1 MNWESGYTLKLYIG
15 ADFVPTDINRELF
28 ESGNGEALVGK
39 ELLGLLKES
48 DLNVF
53 NLEVPLTDAS
63 TPINK
68 FGNNL
73 KSPTKTIYG
82 YKALEPIFLTL
93 ANNHSL
99 DHGVEGLTTTLELL
113 KKHDI
118 KNAGAGA
125 NVKAAKKP
133 FIFEKEGI
141 RIGFYL
147 CAEHEFTVASC
158 HTMGANPFDV

>member
-1 MNWESGYTLKLYIG
+1 MERL
-15 ADFVPTDINRELF
+15 
-28 ESGNGEALVGK
+28 LVGK

-82 YKALEPIFLTL
+82 YKALEPLFLTL

-99 DHGVEGLTTTLELL
+99 RLWCRRINYYTGVI

-118 KNAGAGA
+118 KMQ
-125 NVKAAKKP
+125 V
-133 FIFEKEGI
+133 
-141 RIGFYL
+141 L
-147 CAEHEFTVASC
+147 VL
-158 HTMGANPFDV
+158 M